1 MSWFNYHTHSH
12 YCDGKYPP
20 EEYVLS
26 AINKGFFSLGF
37 SSHFPLPFDNKWAMT
52 AERLPDY
59 LAQIDALRNKYA
71 GRIEIYTGAE
81 IDYLPGQLT
90 VKDPTVQ
97 SAELDYTI
105 GSVHFVDTYFDGSPW
120 QVDGRHLEFLRGLK
134 DIFRYD
140 IQAAVRRYFAL
151 TREMVKETQP
161 TIIGHLDKIKVQ
173 NWDNQFY
180 EESERWYHNEIVAT
194 LETIQ
199 RYGCILEVNTRG
211 IYKRKALTTFPSP
224 WILEIAHDLNIPI
237 TLSCDAH
244 HPDELKLEFKKTA
257 SLLQDIGFQTIQVLS
272 NGEWVA
278 AAFDS
283 LGVKDHQQFTSSRI
297 VA

>member
-1 MSWFNYHTHSH
+1 MSWFTYHTHS
-12 YCDGKYPP
+12 YFCDGKFPP
-20 EEYVLS
+20 EEYVRS
-26 AINKGFFSLGF
+26 AINKGFFSIGF
-37 SSHFPLPFDNKWAMT
+37 SSHFPLPFTTKWAMI

-59 LAQIDALRNKYA
+59 LAQIESLRNKYA
-71 GRIEIYTGAE
+71 GKIEIYTGAE
-81 IDYLPGQLT
+81 VDYVPGQLT
-90 VKDPTVQ
+90 VKDVAVQ

-105 GSVHFVDTYFDGSPW
+105 GSVHFVDCYYDGTPW
-120 QVDGRHLEFLRGLK
+120 QVDDRHLEFLKGLK
-134 DIFRYD
+134 EIFRYD
-140 IQAAVRRYFAL
+140 IQSAVRRYFSL

-180 EESERWYHNEIVAT
+180 EENERWYHNEVVAT

-199 RYGCILEVNTRG
+199 RHGCILEVNTRG
-211 IYKRKALTTFPSP
+211 IYKRRALHTFPSP
-224 WILEIAHDLNIPI
+224 WILEIARELNIPI

-257 SLLQDIGFQTIQVLS
+257 AMLRELGYQTLHVLS
-272 NGEWVA
+272 NGTWIEA
-278 AAFDS
+278 EFDS
-283 LGVKDHQQFTSSRI
+283 LGIKDRQQLTKSRI